1 MRHDR
6 GYRCPE
12 RVLGCRSRLRWRRSR
27 GWSSAIVN
35 GVAYRKLAPPDS
47 GPLDPWRHSLPRRLG
62 RWALASP
69 AMRQIG
75 GRIWLGAAI
84 GFIAGTVAGLV
95 LAVALHQ
102 HAYAFWGFVLGGTIF
117 GTILGG
123 FVGGMSSLESPAPG
137 QEPGDR
143 RS

>member
-1 MRHDR
+1 V
-6 GYRCPE
+6 Y
-12 RVLGCRSRLRWRRSR
+12 
-27 GWSSAIVN
+27 
-35 GVAYRKLAPPDS
+35 GVSYEKLAPPD
-47 GPLDPWRHSLPRRLG
+47 GAPWIRGGHSLPRRLG
-62 RWALASP
+62 RWALAFP

-95 LAVALHQ
+95 LAVAFHQ
-102 HAYAFWGFVLGGTIF
+102 HTYAFWGFVLGGTIF

>member
-1 MRHDR
+1 MRHGRD
-6 GYRCPE
+6 YRCSE
-12 RVLGCRSRLRWRRSR
+12 RVLGCRSRLRWRRS
-27 GWSSAIVN
+27 
-35 GVAYRKLAPPDS
+35 P
-47 GPLDPWRHSLPRRLG
+47 LG
-62 RWALASP
+62 RWAVASSV
-69 AMRQIG
+69 MKQIG

-95 LAVALHQ
+95 LAVAFHQ

-137 QEPGDR
+137 KEPGDR

>member
-1 MRHDR
+1 
-6 GYRCPE
+6 
-12 RVLGCRSRLRWRRSR
+12 
-27 GWSSAIVN
+27 
-35 GVAYRKLAPPDS
+35 
-47 GPLDPWRHSLPRRLG
+47 
-62 RWALASP
+62 
-69 AMRQIG
+69 MRQIG

-84 GFIAGTVAGLV
+84 GFIAGTVSGLV
-95 LAVALHQ
+95 LAVAFHQ

-123 FVGGMSSLESPAPG
+123 FVGGMSSLGSPAPG

>member
-1 MRHDR
+1 
-6 GYRCPE
+6 
-12 RVLGCRSRLRWRRSR
+12 
-27 GWSSAIVN
+27 
-35 GVAYRKLAPPDS
+35 
-47 GPLDPWRHSLPRRLG
+47 
-62 RWALASP
+62 
-69 AMRQIG
+69 MRQIG

-95 LAVALHQ
+95 LAVAFHQ
-102 HAYAFWGFVLGGTIF
+102 HAYAFWGFVLGGAIF

-137 QEPGDR
+137 QEPGDG